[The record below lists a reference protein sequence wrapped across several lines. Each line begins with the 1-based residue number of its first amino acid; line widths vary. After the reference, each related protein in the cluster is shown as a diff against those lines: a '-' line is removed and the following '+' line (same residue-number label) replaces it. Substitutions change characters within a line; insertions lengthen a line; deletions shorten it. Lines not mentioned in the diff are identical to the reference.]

1 VRISEVSR
9 LSGVSVA
16 SIKYYVREG
25 LLAAGTA
32 LGPTSS
38 EYGEDHVKR
47 LHLIRALIDIGGLSI
62 ATAKDVLGA
71 VDSPDLSLAH
81 VFERAQLAVSR
92 TDVYS
97 TEGSE
102 ESRARLDELV
112 EEQGWHV
119 GPGNP
124 GRVAAGNI
132 LDAFDALGLSG
143 LRSLLTPYAQA
154 AVAIAEVDL
163 RAVAAQ
169 PDIEAMTE
177 TVVAGT
183 VLGDAL
189 LAALRRMAQEHM
201 TSVLFP
207 APASPETPSAS
218 DDRSTP

>member
-1 VRISEVSR
+1 VRISELSR
-9 LSGVSVA
+9 RSGVPVP

-25 LLAAGTA
+25 LLPAGTA
-32 LGPTSS
+32 LGPTAS
-38 EYGEDHVKR
+38 EYGDDHVTR

-92 TDVYS
+92 TDVYVR
-97 TEGSE
+97 EGSE
-102 ESRARLDELV
+102 ESRRMVDDLAAQQD
-112 EEQGWHV
+112 WHV
-119 GPGNP
+119 GTSNP
-124 GRVAAGNI
+124 GRIAAGNV
-132 LDAFDALGLSG
+132 LDAFAALGLSDLHDF
-143 LRSLLTPYAQA
+143 LRAYARAA
-154 AVAIAEVDL
+154 AVVAEADL

-189 LAALRRMAQEHM
+189 FAALRRMAQEHM

-207 APASPETPSAS
+207 APESSAQP

>member
-1 VRISEVSR
+1 MRISELSR
-9 LSGVSVA
+9 RSRVPVP

-25 LLAAGTA
+25 LLPAGTA

-38 EYGEDHVKR
+38 EYGEQHVKR

-92 TDVYS
+92 TAVYS
-97 TEGSE
+97 AEGSD
-102 ESRARLDELV
+102 ESRRRLDELV
-112 EEQGWHV
+112 EAQGWHV

-124 GRVAAGNI
+124 GRVAASNI
-132 LDAFDALGLSG
+132 LDAFDALGLDG

-154 AVAIAEVDL
+154 AAAIAEVDL

-207 APASPETPSAS
+207 SPTSSPPAA
-218 DDRSTP
+218 